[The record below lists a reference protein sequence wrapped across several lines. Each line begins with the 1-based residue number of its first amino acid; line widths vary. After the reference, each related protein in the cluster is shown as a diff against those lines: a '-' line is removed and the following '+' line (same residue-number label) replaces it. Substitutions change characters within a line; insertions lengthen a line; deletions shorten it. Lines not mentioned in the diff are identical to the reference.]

1 MYYKVHK
8 FIPNSMALLFM
19 SKIEA
24 IRGFFIEFI
33 YATDLNSSDKRS

>member
-8 FIPNSMALLFM
+8 FIPNSGALLFIYN
-19 SKIEA
+19 IEA
-24 IRGFFIEFI
+24 LRGFFIEFI